1 MLSSTVNMFKK
12 EDVITRIMD
21 AVNERNGSVA
31 LALFEAYE
39 NCERVVTNWSGI
51 FMFAPC
57 IDNN

>member
-39 NCERVVTNWSGI
+39 NCERVVTNCLRP
-51 FMFAPC
+51 MRAARE
-57 IDNN
+57 